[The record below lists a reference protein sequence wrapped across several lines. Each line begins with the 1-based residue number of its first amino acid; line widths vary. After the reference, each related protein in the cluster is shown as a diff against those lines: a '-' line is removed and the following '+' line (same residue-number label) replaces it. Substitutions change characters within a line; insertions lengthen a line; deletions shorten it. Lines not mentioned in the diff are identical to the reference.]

1 MFTVTKCETLPPEF
15 DTLFEQSLAAMKTG
29 TFDWGLVGNPE
40 TDEAKKQAV
49 RDLFELFVN
58 TPVTRVS
65 YWEKDGH
72 PIELAAGREDPSD
85 PNYIIFELVLYGA
98 DANGSRSWMHEDEY
112 MEQQRDYTKDVLGLA
127 GYKAA
132 CVRDGGVHRYHT
144 SRAASSE
151 LYTLSVEDTSDNVV
165 TLKFTYL

>member
-1 MFTVTKCETLPPEF
+1 MFTVTYCETLPPEF
-15 DTLFEQSLAAMKTG
+15 DTLFEQSLAAMQTG
-29 TFDWGLVGNPE
+29 TFDWGLIGNPE

-49 RDLFELFVN
+49 RELFLLFVN
-58 TPVTRVS
+58 TSTTRVS

-72 PIELAAGREDPSD
+72 PIELSAGRVD
-85 PNYIIFELVLYGA
+85 PNDPDYIIFELVLYGA

-112 MEQQRDYTKDVLGLA
+112 MEQQRDYIRDVLSFV

-132 CVRDGGVHRYHT
+132 CVRHGGVHQYQT
-144 SRAASSE
+144 SRTTSSN
-151 LYTLSVEDTSDNVV
+151 LYTLSAEDTSDNVV